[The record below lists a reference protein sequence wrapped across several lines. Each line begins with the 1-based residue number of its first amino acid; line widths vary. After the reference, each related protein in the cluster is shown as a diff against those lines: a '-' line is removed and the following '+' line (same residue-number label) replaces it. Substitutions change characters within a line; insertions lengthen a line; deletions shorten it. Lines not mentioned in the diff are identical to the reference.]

1 MSDTVYRAACD
12 RADAARQQLVDSA
25 NRVKERL
32 SPAALKQ
39 DAKDGIVDAARNAA
53 TNLTA
58 KARQRPV
65 ATGAAAG
72 AFLLYLCRRPLAALF
87 GRLYVRLHDSH
98 RQKSENQDG

>member
-1 MSDTVYRAACD
+1 MSDTAYRAACD
-12 RADAARQQLVDSA
+12 RADAARRQLQNSA
-25 NRVKERL
+25 NRAKERL

-39 DAKDGIVDAARNAA
+39 DAKDGISGAVRNVA

-72 AFLLYLCRRPLAALF
+72 AFLLYLGRRPLAALF
-87 GRLYVRLHDSH
+87 RRLYVRLHDS
-98 RQKSENQDG
+98 QTQESETQDG

>member
-1 MSDTVYRAACD
+1 MSDSAYRAACE
-12 RADAARQQLVDSA
+12 RADAARGQFLNSA
-25 NRVKERL
+25 NRAKERL

-39 DAKDGIVDAARNAA
+39 DAKDKVSGAARNVT

-87 GRLYVRLHDSH
+87 RRLYVRLHDSH
-98 RQKSENQDG
+98 TQESETEDG